1 VRTDAALRL
10 SDAAVVGNDG
20 WDGAGIYSEGT
31 LAIARSTV
39 SGNSAFQ
46 DGGGLYLLGSDASLE
61 NATISANIAARNGG
75 GVFVGTN
82 LDLTNVTIADNEA
95 ESGGGIHEQV
105 DTQTTDSTNTIVARN
120 DGGSCSGT
128 TGAIVSTFTL
138 TDEASCVPGSD
149 PSNLVVVDPRLG
161 SLGDN
166 GGPTQTLLPLNGSD
180 AIDNGSSA
188 VCPTVDQ
195 RGVSRPAGAGCDI
208 GAVEV

>member
-1 VRTDAALRL
+1 MRRCGSPTLR
-10 SDAAVVGNDG
+10 SSATTVGT
-20 WDGAGIYSEGT
+20 ARGIYSEGT

-166 GGPTQTLLPLNGSD
+166 GGPTQTLLPLDGSD